1 MKNKGNLHFMDCKCV
16 DCVQVVP
23 QQNINASKID
33 HILQNA
39 VDIKPNIAPNM
50 NPNINPNVGQMIIEE
65 NKVSGRFNPNEMYH
79 NV

>member
-16 DCVQVVP
+16 DCVQFVP
-23 QQNINASKID
+23 QQNFKID

-65 NKVSGRFNPNEMYH
+65 SKVSGRFNPNEMYH

>member
-1 MKNKGNLHFMDCKCV
+1 M
-16 DCVQVVP
+16 DCVQIVP

-39 VDIKPNIAPNM
+39 VDIRPNLAPNINPNIAPNM
-50 NPNINPNVGQMIIEE
+50 NPNVGQMIIEE
-65 NKVSGRFNPNEMYH
+65 SKVSGRFNPNEMYH